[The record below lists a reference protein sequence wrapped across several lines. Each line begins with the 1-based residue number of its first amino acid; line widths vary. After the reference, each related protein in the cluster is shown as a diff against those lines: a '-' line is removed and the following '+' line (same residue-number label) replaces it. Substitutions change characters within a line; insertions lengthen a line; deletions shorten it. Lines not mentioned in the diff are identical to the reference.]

1 MEGMFSYTK
10 AAVERAMQVQ
20 EVILR
25 AMAKKITWWQ
35 AAEII
40 GISDRQM
47 RRWRERYEKFGF
59 RGLFDAAGDG
69 PLPSACR

>member
-1 MEGMFSYTK
+1 MFSYPK

-25 AMAKKITWWQ
+25 AMARKITCWQ
-35 AAEII
+35 AAEIL

-47 RRWRERYEKFGF
+47 RRWRERYDTLGF
-59 RGLFDAAGDG
+59 AVCLTGDG
-69 PLPSACR
+69 RHPSACR